1 MNFTRWLHDTAER
14 VLSTLVEAT
23 VIFLLAAL
31 ATGDEVLAGLATA
44 CVIAVANVVK
54 VALTSWMPTPTTFYG
69 DLFVRAVWTFLIS
82 VGGALASVT
91 WLELIDLAWWQITT
105 RSAAV
110 AALAVVKAL
119 FARNRPGTVT
129 PASLVSD
136 RRLAA

>member
-23 VIFLLAAL
+23 VIFLLAAV

-44 CVIAVANVVK
+44 CVIAVANVIK
-54 VALTSWMPTPTTFYG
+54 AALTAWIPTPATFYG

-82 VGGALASVT
+82 VCGALASVS
-91 WLELIDLAWWQITT
+91 WLELIDLNWWQVTL
-105 RSAAV
+105 RSASV

-119 FARNRPGTVT
+119 FARSRAGTLT
-129 PASLVSD
+129 PASLA
-136 RRLAA
+136 RGAAG